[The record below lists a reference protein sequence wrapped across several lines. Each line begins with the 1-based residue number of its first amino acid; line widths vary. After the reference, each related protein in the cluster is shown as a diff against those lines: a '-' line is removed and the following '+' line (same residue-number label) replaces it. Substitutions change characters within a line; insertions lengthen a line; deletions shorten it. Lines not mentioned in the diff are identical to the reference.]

1 MRKTSHIS
9 LTLSAFSLSILCN
22 EQQSVEG
29 TLFMP
34 YYCCAYEI
42 KRNHSTLFW
51 RWMFFSV
58 LLFRVF
64 SLSLSFSFSV
74 CLQQSTMRTK
84 SHRTQTTAQQQ
95 QQKHHHQEE
104 EQRQQQ
110 QRQNIQS
117 VYETSFHIF
126 RLMLLIF
133 STRINPT
140 FSERERLFAV
150 YFENKFLIA
159 FCFLVS
165 LYFIL

>member
-1 MRKTSHIS
+1 
-9 LTLSAFSLSILCN
+9 
-22 EQQSVEG
+22 
-29 TLFMP
+29 MP

-58 LLFRVF
+58 LLLRVSFYF
-64 SLSLSFSFSV
+64 SPSLSVSLSFSFSA

-84 SHRTQTTAQQQ
+84 SHRTQTTAQQ
-95 QQKHHHQEE
+95 HHHQEE

-110 QRQNIQS
+110 QQQNIQS
-117 VYETSFHIF
+117 VYKTSFHIF

-140 FSERERLFAV
+140 FSERERIFAV

-159 FCFLVS
+159 FCFLLS
-165 LYFIL
+165 FYFILKDIFAFVLLLFYWWQRHKILSP